1 MDVLCSD
8 DDLVFLYQLRDGS
21 AEYSYACH
29 TAKLAS
35 IPDNILE
42 RANQVKPSLSAY
54 L

>member
-1 MDVLCSD
+1 MDVLCSN
-8 DDLVFLYQLRDGS
+8 DDLVFLYQLRDGY

-35 IPDNILE
+35 IPDEIIE
-42 RANQVKPSLSAY
+42 RANQVKQSLSAY